1 NYGAKFFI
9 TQGIFNSAAII
20 RLLRDYATL
29 CKELDVSPRKII
41 LTFAPCGRAKTLQ
54 FIEWL
59 GMHVPQEVRDRIL
72 NAKTTDL
79 AEGERDLGPVNESV
93 KILLEVFQEV
103 LEGIKD
109 FNVPIGINVES
120 LSIFREEIDAAHTLF
135 GGLQEMLLKARGRP
149 WAVKWYTVEKGYSAY
164 DDVVVLQKEEKLRKQ
179 YLFATAV
186 LSGIFGFVLA
196 RSGKNMQRFVSV

>member
-1 NYGAKFFI
+1 
-9 TQGIFNSAAII
+9 
-20 RLLRDYATL
+20 
-29 CKELDVSPRKII
+29 
-41 LTFAPCGRAKTLQ
+41 
-54 FIEWL
+54 
-59 GMHVPQEVRDRIL
+59 M
-72 NAKTTDL
+72 
-79 AEGERDLGPVNESV
+79 
-93 KILLEVFQEV
+93 

-179 YLFATAV
+179 CVPHPFRPPPAPK
-186 LSGIFGFVLA
+186 I
-196 RSGKNMQRFVSV
+196 